1 MDTKLTQS
9 LSTKKDTK
17 LTQSLTIKHKI
28 LPESFSFAITSPR
41 VVMESELMDDRK
53 DILYVIDT
61 SKVIGGQIKSFQFV
75 ETRKAANMEFTS
87 V

>member
-1 MDTKLTQS
+1 M
-9 LSTKKDTK
+9 DTK
-17 LTQSLTIKHKI
+17 LTQSLTIKHMI
-28 LPESFSFAITSPR
+28 LTESFSFAITSPR

-75 ETRKAANMEFTS
+75 ETREAANMEFTS